1 MYLENQAKSVK
12 AKLAKLYFMIV
23 IYKAQNKING
33 KIYIGKTNNLP
44 KRIREHTRYDVHNGL
59 LFHKAIECYG
69 EENFEWTIID
79 RCETNEEAN
88 RFEMYYI
95 KKYDSFKPNGYNMTT
110 GGDGNSNQSAKR
122 IVCLSL
128 NGDYIKTYNS
138 AAEAEREDGFT
149 NSTVL
154 ICCKNPQRTCK
165 GHIFMYEEDYLKNGA
180 IIYQKPKSVRC
191 KKVIQCDLNGN
202 YIGEYES
209 VTEAAEKTKS
219 SRTAILGCANGYY
232 KKANGYI
239 WVYEKDFPIKDI
251 ESYKDKKKG
260 RKIAQV
266 DPITN
271 TIIKTFE
278 RIKEAGNEL
287 GVNYKTIHKVLDL
300 PNRTAYGFKW
310 ISQ

>member
-1 MYLENQAKSVK
+1 
-12 AKLAKLYFMIV
+12 MIV

-59 LFHKAIECYG
+59 MFHKAIEHYG
-69 EENFEWTIID
+69 SENFEWNVID
-79 RCETNEEAN
+79 QTNSPQKANELET
-88 RFEMYYI
+88 YYI
-95 KKYDSFKPNGYNMTT
+95 KFYNSYKPNGYNMTL
-110 GGDGNSNQSAKR
+110 GGDGGASYNSQP
-122 IVCLSL
+122 IVCLTKD
-128 NGDYIKTYNS
+128 GEYVKRYNS

-154 ICCKNPQRTCK
+154 ICCKNHGRTCK
-165 GHIFMYEEDYLKNGA
+165 GHLFMFEEDYLKNGP
-180 IIYQKPKSVRC
+180 ITYKKKKSIFR
-191 KKVIQCDLNGN
+191 KKVIQCDMQGN
-202 YIGEYES
+202 YIALYDS
-209 VTEAAEKTKS
+209 IQEAALS
-219 SRTAILGCANGYY
+219 SGTNRTAIIGCVKGRY

-239 WVYEKDFPIKDI
+239 WVYEEDFPIKDI
-251 ESYKDKKKG
+251 ESHKDKKKG

-278 RIKEAGNEL
+278 RIKEAGSEL
-287 GVNYKTIHKVLDL
+287 GVSYKAIHKVLDL